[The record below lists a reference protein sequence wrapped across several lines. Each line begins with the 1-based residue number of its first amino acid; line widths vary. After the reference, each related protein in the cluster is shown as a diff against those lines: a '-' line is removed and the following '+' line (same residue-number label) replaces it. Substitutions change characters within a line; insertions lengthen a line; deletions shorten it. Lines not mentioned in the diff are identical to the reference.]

1 MAYQRSIPRALS
13 VTAAATLTVV
23 LAGCSD
29 TPIPHQEFVSRP
41 DLKPPEFNV
50 TRSDAWDADAAA
62 DDEYIFLT
70 PNFDT
75 DTPASAA
82 MIVDANGEVVWM
94 DPSGQH
100 DGDAGHFDLRP
111 QEYQGEQILTY
122 FKGPASGGW
131 GYGDIYLM
139 DESYQVFNTVTTGG
153 SLPPHETD
161 FHDMTITDDDTMLL
175 LAYVAT
181 QTDLTEVGGTEDGWV
196 ENAVV
201 QEVDMESGDVVF
213 EWSALD
219 HIPVTDSML
228 DFEQEHQAQEDDE
241 DDDEAELGTQDQ
253 PFDYFHINSATLD
266 DDGSILVSARHTHAV
281 YQLDRDTGAVQWIL
295 GGKSSDF
302 EMAEDAVFEWQHS
315 AARDAD
321 GTITL
326 LDNHTKEDD
335 GDSSRGLRL
344 EVDEDAMTASVAT
357 EYAPPQ
363 ERPAGSMANTQP
375 LENGN
380 MIVGWGAQPYYSEF
394 TKEGELLYDVC
405 HGDACHEAKYDG
417 GGGSYRAYKG
427 QWEGDPNTS
436 PDAVVEEHDNGQQ
449 RVYMSWNGATEVD
462 RWRLV
467 AGPDED
473 NVTQETSV
481 QKTSFETSIPVLD
494 EASQYVVVEALD
506 ANGDVLATATPES

>member
-1 MAYQRSIPRALS
+1 
-13 VTAAATLTVV
+13 
-23 LAGCSD
+23 
-29 TPIPHQEFVSRP
+29 
-41 DLKPPEFNV
+41 
-50 TRSDAWDADAAA
+50 ADAAA

-161 FHDMTITDDDTMLL
+161 FHDMTITDDATMLL

-196 ENAVV
+196 ENAVI

-228 DFEQEHQAQEDDE
+228 DFEQELQAQEDDE